1 MLLQVKKADYLHGYK
16 LHIQFNDGTEG
27 DVNLKK
33 TIFEDNR
40 IIFKELREVNKFRK
54 FKIALNTVCWFN
66 KLDLAPEY
74 IKAKMAEQG
83 A

>member
-1 MLLQVKKADYLHGYK
+1 MLLEVKKADYLHDYK

-27 DVNLKK
+27 DVDLKE

-40 IIFKELREVNKFRK
+40 MVFKQLREVSKFRK

-66 KLDLAPEY
+66 ELDLAPEY
-74 IKAKMAEQG
+74 IQAKMAEQN